1 MIAQARL
8 RRRGPSAM
16 KRIKAAA
23 VQIAPDLT
31 GSTGTVDR
39 VCEAVGSAARE
50 GFELAV
56 FPETFIPYY
65 PYFSFV
71 SPPVFSGRE
80 HLRLYENAVEVPG
93 PVTRR
98 LQDAAGQHRM
108 VLVVGVN
115 EREGGSLYNTQLVFD
130 VDGVLILK
138 RRKITPSYHER
149 MIWGQGDGSG
159 LQTVET
165 AVGRVG
171 VLACW
176 EHYNPLARFAL
187 MEGREEL
194 HCAQFPGSMVGQ
206 IFADQIEV
214 TIRHHALESGCFV
227 VNATGWLTPEQIASI
242 TPDEK
247 LQRTLNGGCYTA
259 IISPEGV
266 PLCPPITQ
274 GEGIAVAELDPTLIT
289 KRKRMLDS
297 VGHYSRPD
305 IFTLLIDREKREQ
318 VRNKSGK
325 SSVIGWG
332 INQPG
337 NETGKKHED
346 GDRFSDRAPHQ
357 EAATAI

>member
-1 MIAQARL
+1 
-8 RRRGPSAM
+8 M

-23 VQIAPDLT
+23 IQIAPDLS
-31 GSTGTVDR
+31 GGAGTVDR
-39 VCEAVGSAARE
+39 VCNAIDRAAVE
-50 GFELAV
+50 GVRLAV

-65 PYFSFV
+65 PYFSFI
-71 SPPVFSGRE
+71 SPPVAAGKE

-93 PVTRR
+93 PITQR
-98 LQDAAGQHRM
+98 LADTAARHQI

-115 EREGGSLYNTQLVFD
+115 ERDGGSLYNTQLIFD
-130 VDGVLILK
+130 ADGSLLLK

-159 LQTVET
+159 FRVAQT

-171 VLACW
+171 ALACW

-187 MEGREEL
+187 MEEREEL

-214 TIRHHALESGCFV
+214 TIRHHALEAGCFV
-227 VNATGWLTPEQIASI
+227 INATGWLTEEQIATI

-247 LQRTLNGGCYTA
+247 MRRVLRGGCYTA

-266 PLCPPITQ
+266 PLCEPIRE
-274 GEGIAVAELDPTLIT
+274 GEGMAIAELDPELIT

-305 IFTLLIDREKREQ
+305 IFALTIDREAKAQ
-318 VRNKSGK
+318 VQPKLARGPLAAAVEDELGKESGTAYE
-325 SSVIGWG
+325 
-332 INQPG
+332 G
-337 NETGKKHED
+337 NYG
-346 GDRFSDRAPHQ
+346 FSERAPHQ
-357 EAATAI
+357 ETAAAV

>member
-1 MIAQARL
+1 
-8 RRRGPSAM
+8 M

-23 VQIAPDLT
+23 VQIAPDLS
-31 GSTGTVDR
+31 GSTGTIER
-39 VCEAVGSAARE
+39 VCDAIGRAA
-50 GFELAV
+50 GQGVELAV

-71 SPPVFSGRE
+71 APPVTTGKE

-93 PVTRR
+93 PITQR
-98 LQDAAGQHRM
+98 LAEAAARYHM

-115 EREGGSLYNTQLVFD
+115 ERDGGSLYNTQVIFD
-130 VDGVLILK
+130 ADGSLLLK
-138 RRKITPSYHER
+138 RRKITPTYHER

-159 LQTVET
+159 FRVAQTV
-165 AVGRVG
+165 VGRVG
-171 VLACW
+171 ALACW

-187 MEGREEL
+187 MEEREEL

-214 TIRHHALESGCFV
+214 TIRHHALEAGCFV
-227 VNATGWLTPEQIASI
+227 INATGWLTEEQIATI

-247 LQRTLNGGCYTA
+247 MQRALRGGCYTA

-266 PLCPPITQ
+266 PLCEPITE
-274 GEGIAVAELDPTLIT
+274 GEGMAIAELDPDLIT

-305 IFTLLIDREKREQ
+305 IFTLTIDREAKAQVLPKVERPFSGGSVRDEVGRE
-318 VRNKSGK
+318 
-325 SSVIGWG
+325 
-332 INQPG
+332 PG
-337 NETGKKHED
+337 TNYEGNY
-346 GDRFSDRAPHQ
+346 RFSSSGAHQ
-357 EAATAI
+357 ETAAAV

>member
-1 MIAQARL
+1 
-8 RRRGPSAM
+8 M

-23 VQIAPDLT
+23 VQIAPDLS
-31 GSTGTVDR
+31 GGAGTIER
-39 VCEAVGSAARE
+39 VCDAIGRAAGE
-50 GFELAV
+50 GVELAV

-71 SPPVFSGRE
+71 SPPVATGKE

-93 PVTRR
+93 PITQR
-98 LQDAAGQHRM
+98 LADAAARYHM

-115 EREGGSLYNTQLVFD
+115 ERDGGSLYNTQLIFD
-130 VDGVLILK
+130 ADGSLLLK
-138 RRKITPSYHER
+138 RRKITPTYHER

-159 LQTVET
+159 FRVAQT

-171 VLACW
+171 ALACW

-187 MEGREEL
+187 MEEREEL

-214 TIRHHALESGCFV
+214 TIRHHALEAGCFV
-227 VNATGWLTPEQIASI
+227 INATGWLTEEQIATI

-247 LQRTLNGGCYTA
+247 MRRVLRGGCYTA

-266 PLCPPITQ
+266 PLCEPIRE
-274 GEGIAVAELDPTLIT
+274 GEGMAIAELDPDLIT

-305 IFTLLIDREKREQ
+305 IFSLTIDREAKAHVLSKVDRPPVGVARRDETETPP
-318 VRNKSGK
+318 
-325 SSVIGWG
+325 G
-332 INQPG
+332 ISYEG
-337 NETGKKHED
+337 NH
-346 GDRFSDRAPHQ
+346 RFSNSAAHQ
-357 EAATAI
+357 ETAAAV

>member
-1 MIAQARL
+1 
-8 RRRGPSAM
+8 M

-23 VQIAPDLT
+23 VQIAPDLS
-31 GSTGTVDR
+31 GGAGTIER
-39 VCEAVGSAARE
+39 VCDAIGRAAGE
-50 GFELAV
+50 GVELAV

-71 SPPVFSGRE
+71 SPPVTTGKE

-93 PVTRR
+93 PITQR
-98 LQDAAGQHRM
+98 LADAAARYHM

-115 EREGGSLYNTQLVFD
+115 ERDGGSLYNTQLIFD
-130 VDGVLILK
+130 ADGSLLLK
-138 RRKITPSYHER
+138 RRKITPTYHER

-159 LQTVET
+159 FRVAQT

-171 VLACW
+171 ALACW

-187 MEGREEL
+187 MEEREEL

-214 TIRHHALESGCFV
+214 TIRHHALEAGCFV
-227 VNATGWLTPEQIASI
+227 INATGWLTEEQIATI

-247 LQRTLNGGCYTA
+247 MRGVLRGGCYTA

-266 PLCPPITQ
+266 PLCEPIRE
-274 GEGIAVAELDPTLIT
+274 GEGMAIAELDPDLIT

-305 IFTLLIDREKREQ
+305 IFSLTIDREAKAHVLSKVDRPPVGVARRDETETPP
-318 VRNKSGK
+318 
-325 SSVIGWG
+325 G
-332 INQPG
+332 ISYEG
-337 NETGKKHED
+337 NH
-346 GDRFSDRAPHQ
+346 RFSNSAAHQ
-357 EAATAI
+357 ETAAAV

>member
-1 MIAQARL
+1 
-8 RRRGPSAM
+8 M

-23 VQIAPDLT
+23 VQIAPDLS
-31 GSTGTVDR
+31 GSTGTVER
-39 VCEAVGSAARE
+39 VCHAIGRAA
-50 GFELAV
+50 GQGVELAV

-71 SPPVFSGRE
+71 APPVATGKE

-93 PVTRR
+93 PVTQR
-98 LQDAAGQHRM
+98 LADAAARYHM

-115 EREGGSLYNTQLVFD
+115 ERDGGSLYNTQLIFD
-130 VDGVLILK
+130 ADGSLLVK
-138 RRKITPSYHER
+138 RRKITPTYHER

-159 LQTVET
+159 FRVAQT

-171 VLACW
+171 ALACW

-187 MEGREEL
+187 MEEREEL

-214 TIRHHALESGCFV
+214 TIRHHALEAGCFV
-227 VNATGWLTPEQIASI
+227 VNATGWLAEEQIATI

-247 LQRTLNGGCYTA
+247 MRRALRGGCYTA

-266 PLCPPITQ
+266 PLCEPITE
-274 GEGIAVAELDPTLIT
+274 GEGMAIAELDPDLIT

-305 IFTLLIDREKREQ
+305 IFTLTIDREAKTQ
-318 VRNKSGK
+318 VSPKAGRSPVEFGAE
-325 SSVIGWG
+325 GER
-332 INQPG
+332 G
-337 NETGKKHED
+337 NEPGTSYEGNY
-346 GDRFSDRAPHQ
+346 RFSDRAAHQ
-357 EAATAI
+357 ETAASV